1 MYVCLCHGISDKKIK
16 KLVIE
21 EGVSDI
27 RGIKKCTALG
37 SQCGKCV
44 RPTKEIIDETLS
56 VQFKQAV

>member
-16 KLVIE
+16 KLAID
-21 EGVSDI
+21 EGITDI

-44 RPTKEIIDETLS
+44 KQAKQILAETVHL
-56 VQFKQAV
+56 QFKQAS

>member
-1 MYVCLCHGISDKKIK
+1 MFVCVCHGISDKEIK

-21 EGVSDI
+21 HGVTDI

-44 RPTKEIIDETLS
+44 KHTKEILTDTTINQL
-56 VQFKQAV
+56 KQAI